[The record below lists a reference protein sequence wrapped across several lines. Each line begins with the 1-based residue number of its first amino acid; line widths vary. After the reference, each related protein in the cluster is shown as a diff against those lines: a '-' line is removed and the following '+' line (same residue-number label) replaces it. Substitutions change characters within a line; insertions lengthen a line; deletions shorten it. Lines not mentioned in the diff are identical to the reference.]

1 MFANTPDDTTC
12 RLVQA
17 FGIRQI
23 VDSHMLQAL
32 SGSIFVPACGEAVG
46 LPGTSAGS
54 MSSNMSSGSMPRGG
68 LLLCACEGWDAKRR
82 LPSLSPTMPP
92 VVLSSDSDGA
102 RICRHTPELGA
113 GRAEACLMNVV
124 GSGTA

>member
-1 MFANTPDDTTC
+1 
-12 RLVQA
+12 
-17 FGIRQI
+17 
-23 VDSHMLQAL
+23 MLQAL

-102 RICRHTPELGA
+102 RICRHTPCPLAMLDRSSEKRVSSAEVGTMQMQELGA